1 MRRLLRRRWALVP
14 LLLLLLLGLGE
25 GLARGRW
32 SAADTYFVEK
42 NTIYRPDPLLFWTL
56 HPNQTQ
62 RLEGT
67 EYRSN
72 SLGMRDVE
80 PPPKTDR
87 RRVLLLGE
95 SSTMGVGV
103 EQDKIYASILG
114 KELGAQWEVLNAG
127 IGAWTLWQSWVRL
140 AWEGED
146 LAPDVVMAYHQA
158 NDYLPAGQ
166 IDRNNPLYFLPGT
179 DRQIYESRRSWAPAL
194 RLLDGSRA
202 WRMAQKFWTTRQS
215 LSGSTPTLRVPDPD
229 RRLAWQSMA
238 RWCAEHKAQL
248 WVVVPLYDSNRID
261 PVLRATAALPGVKL
275 VDLPALAEAQS
286 QNRRGLLLDG
296 VHPNAEGHA
305 WIGTML
311 AEALHNVQ

>member
-1 MRRLLRRRWALVP
+1 MRRLVRRRWALAP
-14 LLLLLLLGLGE
+14 LLLLLVVAVVE
-25 GLARGRW
+25 GLARVRW
-32 SAADTYFVEK
+32 TASDTYFVEK

-56 HPNQTQ
+56 HPGQTQ
-62 RLEGT
+62 TLEGT

-72 SLGMRDVE
+72 SLGMRDAE

-87 RRVLLLGE
+87 RRVLLMGE

-103 EQDKIYASILG
+103 AHEKIYASILG

-140 AWEGED
+140 AWNGEA

-179 DRQIYESRRSWAPAL
+179 DRQIYESRRDWAPVL
-194 RLLDGSRA
+194 RLLESSRA
-202 WRMAQKFWTTRQS
+202 WRMAQKSQTLKRS
-215 LSGSTPTLRVPDPD
+215 KEGSTPTLRVPDPD

-238 RWCAEHKAQL
+238 RWCADHQAQL

-275 VDLPALAEAQS
+275 LDLPALAEAQGLT
-286 QNRRGLLLDG
+286 RRSLLLDG
-296 VHPNAEGHA
+296 VHPNADGHA
-305 WIGTML
+305 WIGKML
-311 AEALHNVQ
+311 AEALQNVQ